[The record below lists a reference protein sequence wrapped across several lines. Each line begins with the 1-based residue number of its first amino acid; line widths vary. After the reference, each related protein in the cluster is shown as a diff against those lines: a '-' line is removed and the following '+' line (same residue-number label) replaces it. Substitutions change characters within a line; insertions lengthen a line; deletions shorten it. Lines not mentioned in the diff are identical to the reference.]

1 MKKVTIFGLSAHE
14 TDIKLNPISPYI
26 DVSPIK
32 LKIVLPL
39 IIQRS
44 TGLHSHHLL
53 STGYISM
60 SKNTVLGDFGGSK
73 MPQIKWNP
81 NCEWIKHVFLV
92 VSIHFQQF
100 WKVAQNSN
108 KNDKLV
114 IIHQVD
120 LIFT

>member
-1 MKKVTIFGLSAHE
+1 
-14 TDIKLNPISPYI
+14 
-26 DVSPIK
+26 
-32 LKIVLPL
+32 
-39 IIQRS
+39 
-44 TGLHSHHLL
+44 
-53 STGYISM
+53 M

-73 MPQIKWNP
+73 MPQIKCNP
-81 NCEWIKHVFLV
+81 PCEWIKHVFLV
-92 VSIHFQQF
+92 VSNHFQQF